1 MKKKYIK
8 EDELD
13 RYLNIAAYGL
23 NYYGN
28 NNDGIDKI
36 YEIYEYL
43 KDKKSV
49 KQFGEIKVPNAH
61 LEFLHMALDRGR
73 DVPDYNS
80 DIEIFLKS
88 DYIAKELKKEIC
100 YVISNDSCY
109 KQLCELINSER
120 SINDYSKEEISLIFD
135 SLLKTFNTTSNADI
149 KNKCS
154 DIDCILQDY
163 IFILNGE
170 GPVNYIKERYK
181 DKLPHIIVEKSGLI
195 SSPTYYSGYGID
207 RSLLGENHLFSI
219 YKKYDKYY
227 PDKTDEFVNM
237 VNNVNCLT
245 PTEFLTNYLLFVQKG
260 MNSDFIRRMGN
271 VNLDNAP
278 KMLSGFLGI
287 VTAFSSSQNKY
298 KDEYY
303 MWEKEMDAMIQ
314 KEIKEKFLEKVEQ
327 YKKGREKVYKKELKR
342 YY

>member
-61 LEFLHMALDRGR
+61 LEFLHNALVRR
-73 DVPDYNS
+73 HNIPDYNS
-80 DIEIFLKS
+80 DIELFLKS
-88 DYIAKELKKEIC
+88 NYIVEELKKEI
-100 YVISNDSCY
+100 YIVISDDSCY
-109 KQLCELINSER
+109 AQLCELMNSEK
-120 SINDYSKEEISLIFD
+120 SINDFSKEELSLIFD
-135 SLLKTFNTTSNADI
+135 SLLRKYNTTSNVDI
-149 KNKCS
+149 KNKCN
-154 DIDCILQDY
+154 DIDCILRDY
-163 IFILNGE
+163 IFILDGE
-170 GPVNYIKERYK
+170 GSIDYIKERYK
-181 DKLPHIIVEKSGLI
+181 DELPSIIIEKSGMI
-195 SSPTYYSGYGID
+195 ASPTYYSGYGID

-237 VNNVNCLT
+237 VNSIDYLT
-245 PTEFLTNYLLFVQKG
+245 PTEFITNYLLFVQNG
-260 MNSDFIRRMGN
+260 MNSNFKRRMVN
-271 VNLDNAP
+271 ANLDDAP
-278 KMLSGFLGI
+278 KMLGGFLA
-287 VTAFSSSQNKY
+287 VVSAFTQSKNEY

-303 MWEKEMDAMIQ
+303 EWEKAMNAMMQ
-314 KEIKEKFLEKVEQ
+314 KQIKELFLDKIEQ
-327 YKKGREKVYKKELKR
+327 YKKGREKGYKKELKR
-342 YY
+342 